1 VPDPLRFLV
10 GLAGR
15 GRFPDP
21 LRAELE
27 AERVEQI
34 AEGLFAT
41 VTLRGYRGP
50 DRVAS
55 YRKQGF
61 AAAVA
66 VTRRRLVVWSGSK
79 WGAPKGMQINVGFDD
94 PRFGRLEIAAEAPG
108 RFLVACQFE
117 DFHDDRSGR
126 FEVRLHTPKATELA
140 EFALAAR

>member
-1 VPDPLRFLV
+1 MPNPLGFLV

-15 GRFPDP
+15 GRFSDA

-27 AERVEQI
+27 AEGVEQL
-34 AEGLFAT
+34 AEDLFGT
-41 VTLRGYRGP
+41 ITLRGYHGP
-50 DRVAS
+50 DRIAN

-66 VTRRRLVVWSGSK
+66 VTRKRLVVWSGSK

-94 PRFGRLEIAAEAPG
+94 PRFARLEIAAEAPD
-108 RFLVACQFE
+108 RFFVACE
-117 DFHDDRSGR
+117 LDEFHDDRSGR

>member
-15 GRFPDP
+15 GRFPEA

-27 AERVEQI
+27 GEGIDQLAED
-34 AEGLFAT
+34 LFGT

-50 DRVAS
+50 NRIAT

-61 AAAVA
+61 AAALA
-66 VTRRRLVVWSGSK
+66 ITRKRLVVWSGSR
-79 WGAPKGMQINVGFDD
+79 WGAPKGMQINVGFED
-94 PRFGRLEIAAEAPG
+94 PRYERLEIAAEAPD
-108 RFLVACQFE
+108 RFLVACE
-117 DFHDDRSGR
+117 LEEFHRDRSGR
-126 FEVRLHTPKATELA
+126 FEVRLRTPKATELA